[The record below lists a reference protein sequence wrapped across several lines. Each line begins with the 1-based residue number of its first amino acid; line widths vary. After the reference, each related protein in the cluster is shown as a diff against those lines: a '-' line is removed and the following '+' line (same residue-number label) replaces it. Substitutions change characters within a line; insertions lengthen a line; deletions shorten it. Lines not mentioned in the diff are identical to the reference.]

1 MKRIMLLM
9 VVTATFTVSC
19 ESRTY
24 TDISAPVANPTYEA
38 NVKPVI
44 DANCSTSGCHNQGAT
59 FPSLTNYT
67 EVKNAA
73 QTGSLLCKIN
83 AQCGVMP
90 QSGKMDQGTVDM
102 INKWAQQGYIEK

>member
-1 MKRIMLLM
+1 MKKNILLM
-9 VVTATFTVSC
+9 FISVIMISC

-24 TDISAPVANPTYEA
+24 TDISAVITNPTYEA

-44 DANCSTSGCHNQGAT
+44 NANCSTSGCHNQGGT
-59 FPSLTNYT
+59 FPALTNYT
-67 EVKNAA
+67 EVKKEA

-102 INKWAQQGYIEK
+102 INRWAQQDYVEK